1 MVSQIDLCTHAN
13 YYSAGVLF
21 IPHDSLDLLFYC
33 IFLQFSFEL
42 LYISYNYAHGY
53 LSLLKVDTPHLK
65 ITSWNTIIHRK
76 IQSKQLNLS

>member
-13 YYSAGVLF
+13 YYIGGALF

-33 IFLQFSFEL
+33 VFLQFSSDI
-42 LYISYNYAHGY
+42 LYINYNYAHGC

-65 ITSWNTIIHRK
+65 ITNWNIIIHHK
-76 IQSKQLNLS
+76 I